1 MNHSKESKEAV
12 PHDWREGR
20 RLRAW
25 ELHQLGWKQHEIAA
39 ALGVTGGA
47 VSQWL
52 KRARTAG
59 VAALR
64 RRPAPGRQPHLTAQ
78 QREQLPALL
87 ARGASAWGFR
97 GEFWTTARIASVI
110 EQAFKV
116 SYHRASISRL
126 LQAMGWSWQKP
137 VRRAR
142 QQDEAALQQWR
153 DEQWPAIKRGR

>member
-1 MNHSKESKEAV
+1 M
-12 PHDWREGR
+12 
-20 RLRAW
+20 
-25 ELHQLGWKQHEIAA
+25 
-39 ALGVTGGA
+39 
-47 VSQWL
+47 
-52 KRARTAG
+52 
-59 VAALR
+59 
-64 RRPAPGRQPHLTAQ
+64 
-78 QREQLPALL
+78 L